1 MLSGCSTSSKITQT
15 PTVPETTAQIV
26 VTEETTIPTESVIIE
41 PKVMYGRS
49 SYYINGY
56 VYASE
61 LGAPVLGEESVSK
74 LFSAGDLNAASEQIT
89 NIGDA
94 LYYLDNNGK
103 FGLPNEACNLFSF
116 LIAGD
121 YESVGLIH
129 FYFNDN
135 YYCITYV
142 EHNGMYYP
150 FDPFSDS
157 PAWLFKPENDCFS
170 NSDLNLLTEKL
181 VAAFP
186 HPGTE
191 LTSIEISENVDK
203 PHGAKVFYYADT
215 TIPVD
220 LGKPQLSD
228 EEIDALI
235 LEQDYSKTAATI
247 NTLADAIN
255 YYKRAGFTF
264 YDKRNNNRHGKFNY
278 VQSACQVL
286 KSNEGQCVSMSNLNH
301 FLLHDNYDEVGYVS
315 VRSPGD
321 GHVMTY
327 ILQDGKYYLINSVD
341 YTLDHNYLWLDSYPN
356 VLGCA
361 EDFQDIAD
369 SLVEH
374 MKLGDGKLVNHVHL
388 VKSPGDFVQGEGG
401 RYYPKGC
408 EVIPYYGIKKITY
421 FEAGYEWD
429 TQTRIDY

>member
-1 MLSGCSTSSKITQT
+1 
-15 PTVPETTAQIV
+15 
-26 VTEETTIPTESVIIE
+26 VT
-41 PKVMYGRS
+41 
-49 SYYINGY
+49 N
-56 VYASE
+56 
-61 LGAPVLGEESVSK
+61 
-74 LFSAGDLNAASEQIT
+74 
-89 NIGDA
+89 
-94 LYYLDNNGK
+94 
-103 FGLPNEACNLFSF
+103 
-116 LIAGD
+116 
-121 YESVGLIH
+121 
-129 FYFNDN
+129 
-135 YYCITYV
+135 
-142 EHNGMYYP
+142 
-150 FDPFSDS
+150 
-157 PAWLFKPENDCFS
+157 
-170 NSDLNLLTEKL
+170 
-181 VAAFP
+181 
-186 HPGTE
+186 
-191 LTSIEISENVDK
+191 
-203 PHGAKVFYYADT
+203 PHGSKVFYYADT
-215 TIPVD
+215 SIPVE

-228 EEIDALI
+228 EEIDTLI
-235 LEQDYSKTAATI
+235 SEQDYSKTAATI

-264 YDKRNNNRHGKFNY
+264 YDKKNTNTHGKFHY

-341 YTLDHNYLWLDSYPN
+341 YTLNHNYFWLDSYPN

-361 EDFQDIAD
+361 EDFQEIAD
-369 SLVEH
+369 SLVAH

-388 VKSPGDFVQGEGG
+388 VKSPGDYVRGEGG
-401 RYYPKGC
+401 KYYPIGC